1 MTIIPPIHVRIISP
15 REVILDTDAQSV
27 SSSNIQG
34 KFDILPLHINFIT
47 LIENK
52 PLVIRIRA
60 QKPLVFNFPIAII
73 VALENKVD
81 IYTYALNNQQPP
93 RR

>member
-1 MTIIPPIHVRIISP
+1 MATIPPIHVRIISP
-15 REVILDTDAQSV
+15 REVILDTDAESV

-34 KFDILPLHINFIT
+34 KFDILSLHVNFIT

-52 PLVIRIRA
+52 PIVIRRKS
-60 QKPLVFNFPIAII
+60 QKPLVYTFPIAIV

-81 IYTYALNNQQPP
+81 IYTYALTPAKSD
-93 RR
+93 

>member
-1 MTIIPPIHVRIISP
+1 MTTIPPIHVRIISP
-15 REVILDTDAQSV
+15 RELILDTDAQSV

-34 KFDILPLHINFIT
+34 RFDILPLHINFIT

-52 PLVIRIRA
+52 PITIRRKA
-60 QKPLVFNFPIAII
+60 QKPMVFTFPIAIV

-81 IYTYALNNQQPP
+81 IYTYALTPTPQK
-93 RR
+93 